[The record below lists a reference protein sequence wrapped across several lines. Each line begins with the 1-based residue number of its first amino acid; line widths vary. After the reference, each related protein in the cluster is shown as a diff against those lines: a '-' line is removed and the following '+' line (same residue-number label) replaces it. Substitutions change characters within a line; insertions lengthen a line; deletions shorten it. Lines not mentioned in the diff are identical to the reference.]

1 MHQQLCHP
9 NIVSFKELR
18 LTPTHLA
25 IVMEYAA
32 GGELFDRIS
41 KAGRLN
47 ENEARFYFQQ
57 LISGV
62 AYMQSMGVSHR
73 DLKARRT
80 AAVTAR
86 GPHAHAGFPG
96 LTRTPPPQL
105 ENVLLD
111 ASSGGA
117 PIIKICDFGYSKS
130 SHLHSQP
137 KSTVGTPAYI
147 APEILTRQKTYDG
160 NQSDVWSCGVTLF
173 VLLCGCYPF
182 EDPANPRDFRK
193 TMQRIL
199 AASYALPQGVA
210 LSAECQDLLR
220 SMFELSPEKRISI
233 PQIFSHTF
241 YRKNL
246 PLELGA

>member
-1 MHQQLCHP
+1 M
-9 NIVSFKELR
+9 
-18 LTPTHLA
+18 
-25 IVMEYAA
+25 
-32 GGELFDRIS
+32 
-41 KAGRLN
+41 
-47 ENEARFYFQQ
+47 
-57 LISGV
+57 
-62 AYMQSMGVSHR
+62 
-73 DLKARRT
+73 
-80 AAVTAR
+80 
-86 GPHAHAGFPG
+86 
-96 LTRTPPPQL
+96 
-105 ENVLLD
+105 LLD

-182 EDPANPRDFRK
+182 EDPASPRDFRK

-220 SMFELSPEKRISI
+220 SMFELNPQKRISI

-246 PLELGA
+246 PLELDHLNRQIVAQAAARAAGGEQARREIERIVNLARSVP

>member
-1 MHQQLCHP
+1 
-9 NIVSFKELR
+9 
-18 LTPTHLA
+18 
-25 IVMEYAA
+25 MEYAG

-41 KAGRLN
+41 KAGRFN

-62 AYMQSMGVSHR
+62 AYCHSMGVVHR
-73 DLKARRT
+73 DLK
-80 AAVTAR
+80 
-86 GPHAHAGFPG
+86 
-96 LTRTPPPQL
+96 L

-160 NQSDVWSCGVTLF
+160 RQSDVWSCGVTLF
-173 VLLCGCYPF
+173 VLLCGSYPF
-182 EDPANPRDFRK
+182 EDPADPRNFRK
-193 TMQRIL
+193 TIEKIL
-199 AASYALPQGVA
+199 SANYSLPHNVA
-210 LSAECQDLLR
+210 LSTECQDLLR
-220 SMFELSPEKRISI
+220 SMFQINPQHRISI
-233 PQIFSHTF
+233 AQIFHHTF

-246 PLELGA
+246 PMELDHLNRQIIMQASARENPGSAGDDACGASHGDTLQGEPGQARSEIERIVNLARSVP